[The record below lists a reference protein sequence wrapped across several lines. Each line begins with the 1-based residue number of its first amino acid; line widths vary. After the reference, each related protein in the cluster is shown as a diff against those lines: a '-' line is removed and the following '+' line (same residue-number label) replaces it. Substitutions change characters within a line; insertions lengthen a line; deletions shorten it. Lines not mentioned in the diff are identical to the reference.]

1 MTIPF
6 AETMRRRKSADYDN
20 SLFSARLKELLDLR
34 KETMRE
40 ASLASNLDHE
50 AVFRILKGRRP
61 NMMST
66 ILLADHFGVNPNEF
80 LKLTGWP
87 TLELFDVQVDRA
99 SHAGELRLSP
109 DALEVAIAVSRINDV
124 NTRQKVVD
132 AILALLHQYFNG

>member
-1 MTIPF
+1 MNVPF
-6 AETMRRRKSADYDN
+6 AEAIRQSRAAEYDN
-20 SLFSARLKELLDLR
+20 SLFSARLKELLER
-34 KETMRE
+34 RNETMRE
-40 ASLASNLDHE
+40 AALAAKLDHE
-50 AVFRILKGRRP
+50 AVFRIVKGRRP

-87 TLELFDVQVDRA
+87 TLDLFDVQVDRA